1 MTRLPAIAR
10 SVYSPLLTTKRT
22 NRIENGLKAE
32 KTIERGFLLSH
43 NIPVI

>member
-22 NRIENGLKAE
+22 NRIENGLMAE
-32 KTIERGFLLSH
+32 NNIESGFLLSH
-43 NIPVI
+43 KIPVI